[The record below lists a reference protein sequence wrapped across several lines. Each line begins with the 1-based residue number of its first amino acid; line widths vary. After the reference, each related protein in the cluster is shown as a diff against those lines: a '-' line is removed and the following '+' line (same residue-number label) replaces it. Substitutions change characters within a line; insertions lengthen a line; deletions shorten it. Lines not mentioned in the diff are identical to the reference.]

1 MTVVAVLSMK
11 GGVGKTTVTLGLA
24 SAAWERELATL
35 IVDLD
40 PQANAS
46 MPLEIMEA
54 PFTTSDVIADGR
66 PGVAREAIVPTAWGR
81 GVDAIRSERSLE
93 HRTADQSRESAL
105 RLRTAL
111 ATVPRDYSL
120 VVIDCPPS
128 LGELTRNALQ
138 AADAA
143 VVVTEPN
150 YFAVHGAAEALEAV
164 EVVRGSGNPRLRTAA
179 IVVNRFRS
187 GDTEAQLHLRELTQA
202 YGSLVFT
209 PPLPDCSGIPISQR
223 ASSPIHAWASPGSS
237 DVAETFDDLL
247 TAILPPVRPEK
258 PLPSIRRFF
267 T

>member
-24 SAAWERELATL
+24 SAAWERGLSAL
-35 IVDLD
+35 VIDLD

-46 MPLEIMEA
+46 MPLEVMDA
-54 PFTTSDVIADGR
+54 PFTTSDVIADSR
-66 PGVAREAIVPTAWGR
+66 PGVAREAIVATAWGK
-81 GVDAIRSERSLE
+81 GIDAIRSERSLE
-93 HRTADQSRESAL
+93 HRTADQSRESSV

-111 ATVPRDYSL
+111 ATVPRDYGV

-143 VVVTEPN
+143 IIVTEPN

-164 EVVRGSGNPRLRTAA
+164 DVVRASGNPRLRTAA
-179 IVVNRFRS
+179 IVVNRYRA
-187 GDTEAQLHLRELTQA
+187 GDREHDLHLRELTEA
-202 YGSLVFT
+202 YGALVFA
-209 PPLPDCSGIPISQR
+209 PPLEDCSAIPVSQR
-223 ASSPIHAWASPGSS
+223 SSSPIHAWTSPGS
-237 DVAETFDDLL
+237 AEIAEAFDDLL
-247 TAILPPVRPEK
+247 LALVPMPKPEP